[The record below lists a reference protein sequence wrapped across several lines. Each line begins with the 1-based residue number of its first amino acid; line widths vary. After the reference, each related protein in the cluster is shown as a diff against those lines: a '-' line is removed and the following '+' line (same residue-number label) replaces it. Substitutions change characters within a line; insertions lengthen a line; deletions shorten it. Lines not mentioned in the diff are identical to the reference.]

1 MRRGSGE
8 DGAAVPLIVGLFAIA
23 AGFVV
28 VAAGATSLHLE
39 RLRLLTVADGAALAG
54 AESFRVADAAVQGDE
69 VVPRLSSGRVRAVVD
84 AYVGDADAGELEGLA
99 VTQAGTTDGRRA
111 TVVLRA
117 TWRPP
122 LVSPLLPDGLPVTV
136 TSTAAARFR

>member
-1 MRRGSGE
+1 M
-8 DGAAVPLIVGLFAIA
+8 PLIVGLFAIA

-28 VAAGATSLHLE
+28 VAAAATSLHLE

-54 AESFRVADAAVQGDE
+54 AEAFRVADVRVEGDA
-69 VVPRLSSGRVRAVVD
+69 VVPRLAGPAVSAAVGE
-84 AYVGDADAGELEGLA
+84 YVAAADRSDLEGLTVVA
-99 VTQAGTTDGRRA
+99 ADSTDGRSALVR
-111 TVVLRA
+111 LRA

-122 LVSPLLPDGLPVTV
+122 IVGPLLPEGLPVEV